1 MFDVQEPT
9 LKIRSLSDGVDTK
22 IIFKRATIVDV
33 LGNNKIVVTH
43 FSVVYFN
50 LFYREKIENKDVE
63 VIKNEERNN

>member
-9 LKIRSLSDGVDTK
+9 LKIRSLSDGVGTK
-22 IIFKRATIVDV
+22 IIFKRAAIVDV

-50 LFYREKIENKDVE
+50 LFY
-63 VIKNEERNN
+63 